1 MAAFAFTFL
10 VFSRMNG
17 PSRKLNV
24 VGKCSLIA
32 TRTTF
37 GKEATTGCPATKV
50 TTTKATSLP
59 TFPWNCCE
67 TTNRTCLP
75 TSPWSYSTKMVISAA
90 AAEEEVEEEETA
102 MDGTDHREVE
112 EDEEGEVADL
122 RVVACAMMGVV
133 QRHPHLLLPLISM
146 ETMDEML
153 LLAGRDGIKVVMV
166 VKEVIEKCG
175 RVEVEEK

>member
-1 MAAFAFTFL
+1 M
-10 VFSRMNG
+10 
-17 PSRKLNV
+17 NV

-37 GKEATTGCPATKV
+37 GKEATTGCPATKA
-50 TTTKATSLP
+50 TTKATSLP

-75 TSPWSYSTKMVISAA
+75 TSPWSYSTKMATSAA
-90 AAEEEVEEEETA
+90 AAEEEEEEVVEEEEAA

-153 LLAGRDGIKVVMV
+153 LLAGRDGIKVVVMV